1 VYLDREKQREANR
14 VHARAYRSRKGMTLK
29 GEGMT
34 ESIIPTIIP
43 LVTIDN
49 VKKVAAGLVSN
60 QDWRKPKTPASV
72 RRFGENP
79 EAA

>member
-1 VYLDREKQREANR
+1 MYRDRERQKIAVREAVR
-14 VHARAYRSRKGMTLK
+14 RFRSKGITQ
-29 GEGMT
+29 GIT
-34 ESIIPTIIP
+34 VIPSDVIPVIP
-43 LVTIDN
+43 LVTIEN